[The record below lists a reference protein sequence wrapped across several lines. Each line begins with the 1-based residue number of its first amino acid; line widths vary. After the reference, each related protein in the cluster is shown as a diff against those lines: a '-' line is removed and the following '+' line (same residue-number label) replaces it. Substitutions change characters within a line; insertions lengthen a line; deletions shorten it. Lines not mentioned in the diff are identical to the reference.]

1 MKRIIL
7 SLILTLCT
15 VCGIAQTSQKTY
27 CEIIGQGN
35 PYGTS
40 LIRVYIDIGQQD
52 NIFTSN
58 SRILVDKDNKKIK
71 FNSMIDVLN
80 YMTQF
85 GWKLEHPYAIND
97 GGSCYYHYLLSKEI
111 TDKKQIKEGLHFKNE

>member
-7 SLILTLCT
+7 ALMLTLST

-27 CEIIGQGN
+27 CEIIGQENSDGA
-35 PYGTS
+35 S
-40 LIRVYIDIGQQD
+40 LNNVYIDIGQQD

>member
-1 MKRIIL
+1 M
-7 SLILTLCT
+7 LTLCT

-27 CEIIGQGN
+27 CEIIGQENSDGA
-35 PYGTS
+35 S
-40 LIRVYIDIGQQD
+40 LNNVYIDIGQQD

>member
-7 SLILTLCT
+7 SLILTLST

-27 CEIIGQGN
+27 CEIIGQENSDGA
-35 PYGTS
+35 S
-40 LIRVYIDIGQQD
+40 LNNVYIDIGQQD
-52 NIFTSN
+52 NIFNSN

>member
-27 CEIIGQGN
+27 CEIIGQENSDGA
-35 PYGTS
+35 S
-40 LIRVYIDIGQQD
+40 LNNVYIDIGQQD

-97 GGSCYYHYLLSKEI
+97 GGSCYYHYLLSKGI